1 MGIVKRNSITIT
13 LLSYVGVAI
22 GFINKILLFPNFLTE
37 EQVGL
42 TTLLTSVALMYAQF
56 SALGINSTVIRFF
69 PFFRTRGSNTH
80 NGLFAWSVLGI
91 SVGFILFTLLL
102 LFFKEPIRT
111 YYSVESP
118 LFSQYYL
125 LLIPL
130 GLTTLFYNFF
140 NGWLQALHKT
150 VVPSFVYDVLLR
162 LLITVQISLFALDFV
177 NFEQFVIGYVLIH
190 FVPTL
195 ILLVYAIAIG
205 AVSLRIDTSPRVVRL
220 LKISGVYGLWQ
231 FLGGAS
237 MYVTPVV
244 DQVMLAGIK
253 GLAAGGVFAI
263 MQHVVSVIMIP
274 YRSIVKVSTPIVAGL
289 WKDRKMDEMQ
299 KLYRD
304 ASLMNLIIGS
314 FFFVIIWINLD
325 NLFALMPP
333 SYAEGRYVFLFL
345 GLGRVFDM
353 YAGLNGVI
361 LVTSKKYRYDLAFSV
376 LLVVLTIA
384 TNAWLIPIRGML
396 GAAVATMI
404 TTLVCNLIR
413 IIAVWRF
420 FRIQPFAWVDLGIVG
435 LSAALIGVSML
446 IPTIGNFI
454 SDALVRSSVIAL
466 LFAAVVYRSGIAPQL
481 NGMADKTLRQMRLMK

>member
-177 NFEQFVIGYVLIH
+177 NFEQFVIGYVLI
-190 FVPTL
+190 
-195 ILLVYAIAIG
+195 
-205 AVSLRIDTSPRVVRL
+205 
-220 LKISGVYGLWQ
+220 
-231 FLGGAS
+231 
-237 MYVTPVV
+237 
-244 DQVMLAGIK
+244 
-253 GLAAGGVFAI
+253 
-263 MQHVVSVIMIP
+263 
-274 YRSIVKVSTPIVAGL
+274 
-289 WKDRKMDEMQ
+289 DRK
-299 KLYRD
+299 
-304 ASLMNLIIGS
+304 
-314 FFFVIIWINLD
+314 
-325 NLFALMPP
+325 
-333 SYAEGRYVFLFL
+333 
-345 GLGRVFDM
+345 
-353 YAGLNGVI
+353 
-361 LVTSKKYRYDLAFSV
+361 SV
-376 LLVVLTIA
+376 V
-384 TNAWLIPIRGML
+384 
-396 GAAVATMI
+396 
-404 TTLVCNLIR
+404 
-413 IIAVWRF
+413 
-420 FRIQPFAWVDLGIVG
+420 
-435 LSAALIGVSML
+435 
-446 IPTIGNFI
+446 
-454 SDALVRSSVIAL
+454 
-466 LFAAVVYRSGIAPQL
+466 
-481 NGMADKTLRQMRLMK
+481 